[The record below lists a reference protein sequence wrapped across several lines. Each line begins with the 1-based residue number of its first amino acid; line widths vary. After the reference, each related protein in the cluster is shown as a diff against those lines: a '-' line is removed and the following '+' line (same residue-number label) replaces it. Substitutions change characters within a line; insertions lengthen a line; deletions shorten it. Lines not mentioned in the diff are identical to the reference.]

1 MAMYRTELKKSPL
14 MRISYA
20 FGLFQPQKDDKGNPT
35 DKYTT
40 TLILPKSDAKG
51 LRMLQEMVA
60 EVVHGQWG
68 EKGVERFKKGLIKS
82 PIIDGASKSA
92 LDKDGNHKSG
102 MSDDV
107 VFIRPITYR
116 KPKVF
121 NAQVMPA
128 TEDEVKSGYWGYAAL
143 NALAWHNPSNG
154 DGVSFGIDMFQVV
167 KADEV
172 LGGGGGADPD
182 RFFEAV
188 AGGAGGGDTG
198 PAPGAGGRGAASMFD

>member
-20 FGLFQPQKDDKGNPT
+20 FGLFKPQNDDKGNPT
-35 DKYTT
+35 EKYTT
-40 TLILPKSDAKG
+40 TLILPKSDTAGMK
-51 LRMLQEMVA
+51 LLQDLVA
-60 EVVHGQWG
+60 EVVLGQWG

-82 PIIDGASKSA
+82 PILDGSSKSA
-92 LDKDGNHKSG
+92 MDKEGNHKPG
-102 MSDDV
+102 LSDDV

-128 TEDEVKSGYWGYAAL
+128 SEDEVKSGYWGYAAL

-154 DGVSFGIDMFQVV
+154 DGISFGIDMFQVV
-167 KADEV
+167 KVDEV

-182 RFFEAV
+182 KFFEAV
-188 AGGAGGGDTG
+188 GGSDEDTGGQTGGGK
-198 PAPGAGGRGAASMFD
+198 GASGLFD

>member
-14 MRISYA
+14 MRLSYA
-20 FGLFQPQKDDKGNPT
+20 FGLFKPQNDDKGNPT
-35 DKYTT
+35 EKYTT
-40 TLILPKSDAKG
+40 TLILPKSDEAGMKLLQG
-51 LRMLQEMVA
+51 LVA
-60 EVVHGQWG
+60 EVVMGQWG

-82 PIIDGASKSA
+82 PILDGASKSA
-92 LDKDGNHKSG
+92 MDKEGNHKPG
-102 MSDDV
+102 LSDDV

-128 TEDEVKSGYWGYAAL
+128 SEDEVKSGYWGYAAL

-154 DGVSFGIDMFQVV
+154 DGISFGIDMFQVV
-167 KADEV
+167 KVDEV

-182 RFFEAV
+182 KFFEAV
-188 AGGAGGGDTG
+188 GGSSDDTGGQTGGGK
-198 PAPGAGGRGAASMFD
+198 GASGLFD

>member
-20 FGLFQPQKDDKGNPT
+20 FGLFTPQKDDKGNPT
-35 DKYTT
+35 EKYTT
-40 TLILPKSDAKG
+40 TLILPKSDEAGMKLLQG
-51 LRMLQEMVA
+51 LVA
-60 EVVHGQWG
+60 ETVMGQWG

-82 PIIDGASKSA
+82 PILDGASKSA
-92 LDKDGNHKSG
+92 LDKDGEHKPG

-107 VFIRPITYR
+107 IFIRPITYR

-128 TEDEVKSGYWGYAAL
+128 SEDEVKSGYWGYAAL

-154 DGVSFGIDMFQVV
+154 DGISFGIDMFQVV

-182 RFFEAV
+182 KFFEAV
-188 AGGAGGGDTG
+188 GGSSDDTGAETGGGKGAGG
-198 PAPGAGGRGAASMFD
+198 MFD

>member
-14 MRISYA
+14 MRLSYA
-20 FGLFQPQKDDKGNPT
+20 FGLFTPQKDKKGNLT
-35 DKYTT
+35 EKYTT
-40 TLILPKSDAKG
+40 TLILPKSDTDG
-51 LRMLQEMVA
+51 LKTLQDMVA
-60 EVVHGQWG
+60 DVVMGEWG

-82 PIIDGASKSA
+82 PILDGMSKSA
-92 LDKDGNHKSG
+92 HDKEGVLKPG
-102 MSDDV
+102 MGSDI

-128 TEDEVKSGYWGYAAL
+128 SEDEVKSGYWGYAAL
-143 NALAWHNPSNG
+143 NALAWHNAENG
-154 DGVSFGIDMFQVV
+154 DGISFGIDMFQVT

-188 AGGAGGGDTG
+188 GGSSDDTRGSTGGGKGAGG
-198 PAPGAGGRGAASMFD
+198 MFD

>member
-20 FGLFQPQKDDKGNPT
+20 FGLFKPQNDDKGNPT
-35 DKYTT
+35 EKYTT
-40 TLILPKSDAKG
+40 TLILPKPDEAGMKLLQG
-51 LRMLQEMVA
+51 LVA
-60 EVVHGQWG
+60 EVVMGQWG

-82 PIIDGASKSA
+82 PILDGASKSA
-92 LDKDGNHKSG
+92 MDKEGEHKPG
-102 MSDDV
+102 LSDDHI
-107 VFIRPITYR
+107 FIRPITYR

-128 TEDEVKSGYWGYAAL
+128 SEDEVKSGYWGYAAL

-154 DGVSFGIDMFQVV
+154 DGISFGIDMFQVV
-167 KADEV
+167 KVDEV

-182 RFFEAV
+182 KFFEAV
-188 AGGAGGGDTG
+188 GGSSDDTGGQTGGGK
-198 PAPGAGGRGAASMFD
+198 GASGLFD

>member
-1 MAMYRTELKKSPL
+1 MPMYRTELKKSPL

-35 DKYTT
+35 EKYTT
-40 TLILPKSDAKG
+40 TLILPKSDTKG
-51 LRMLQEMVA
+51 LRMLQELVA
-60 EVVHGQWG
+60 EVVSNQWG

-82 PIIDGASKSA
+82 PIIDGDSKSA
-92 LDKDGNHKSG
+92 MNKDGEYKAG
-102 MSDDV
+102 LGPDV

-167 KADEV
+167 KVDEV

-188 AGGAGGGDTG
+188 GGSSDNTSGATSGGK
-198 PAPGAGGRGAASMFD
+198 GAAGLFD

>member
-20 FGLFQPQKDDKGNPT
+20 FGLFKPQNDDKGNPT
-35 DKYTT
+35 EKYTT
-40 TLILPKSDAKG
+40 TLILPKSDEAGMKLLQG
-51 LRMLQEMVA
+51 LVA
-60 EVVHGQWG
+60 EVVMGQWG

-82 PIIDGASKSA
+82 PILDGASKSA
-92 LDKDGNHKSG
+92 LDKEGEHKPG

-107 VFIRPITYR
+107 IFIRPITYR

-128 TEDEVKSGYWGYAAL
+128 SEDEVKSGYWGYAAL

-154 DGVSFGIDMFQVV
+154 DGISFGIDMFQVV
-167 KADEV
+167 KVDEV

-182 RFFEAV
+182 KFFEAV
-188 AGGAGGGDTG
+188 GGSSDDTGGQTGGGK
-198 PAPGAGGRGAASMFD
+198 GASGLFD